1 MNFFIAPRWFFHR
14 DRDVFFIAI
23 AMKKISR
30 RDEKIYR
37 GAMKKYIAGRDNDQ
51 TRLNE
56 NDRWDK

>member
-1 MNFFIAPRWFFHR
+1 
-14 DRDVFFIAI
+14 
-23 AMKKISR
+23 MKKISR